1 MSTQHPAVVLD
12 GISLLWPD
20 GAIALSGLDATFNPG
35 RTGLVGTNGA
45 GKSTL
50 LRIVAGDLTPTS
62 GSVSVRGQV
71 RYLPQHITLQAEA
84 TVADLLGVRDRLDAL
99 QAIESGD
106 PDPRHFEAL
115 ADDWGI
121 EERARAALGAA
132 GLDDLGLD
140 RRVATL
146 SGGETVATA
155 LTGVGLSGAEIA
167 LLDEPTNNLDREA
180 RRRLYDL
187 IAGWRGTLVV
197 ASHDLELLD
206 LMDETAELRG
216 DSVTVYGGPYSAF
229 REHVEREQAA
239 AEQALATAEQKL
251 RVEKRQRVEAQTKL
265 ARRQRYAR
273 TDYENKRRPKSIM
286 KARAGEA
293 EVSAGKLRGEL
304 DEKIDRAR
312 ELRDWSAE
320 RVRRDPRVTIELPPP
335 GLPAGRR
342 VAELHDVSG
351 GTIVV
356 QGPERLALTGRN
368 GAGKTRLVET
378 LVRPRPHGQEPYATP
393 LSTRI
398 GYLPQRLDH
407 LDDATTLL
415 ETVRIARPDAD
426 PEEVRATLAG
436 FGFRGDVVHRQVG
449 DVSGGERFRVALATV
464 LLADPPN
471 ELLVLDEPTNNL
483 DIATVEQVVAA
494 LDAYRGALLVIS
506 HDDTFLGRLRI
517 DTYVHLENGRLA
529 ASRRLR

>member
-12 GISLLWPD
+12 GITLLWPD
-20 GAIALSGLDATFNPG
+20 GAVALSGLDAAFNPG

-50 LRIVAGDLTPTS
+50 LRVVAGELTPAA

-71 RYLPQHITLQAEA
+71 RYLPQHITLQADA

-99 QAIESGD
+99 RAIESGD
-106 PDPRHFEAL
+106 ADPRHFDAL
-115 ADDWGI
+115 ADDWGV
-121 EERARAALGAA
+121 EERARAALGTA
-132 GLDDLGLD
+132 GLPDLDLD

-155 LTGVGLSGAEIA
+155 LTGIGLSGAEIA

-187 IAGWRGTLVV
+187 VAGWRGTLVV
-197 ASHDLELLD
+197 ASHDLALLD
-206 LMDETAELRG
+206 LMDETAELRDG
-216 DSVTVYGGPYSAF
+216 SLTVYGGPYSAF

-239 AEQALATAEQKL
+239 AEQALSTAEQKL
-251 RVEKRQRVEAQTKL
+251 RTEKRQRVEAQTKL

-273 TDYENKRRPKSIM
+273 TDYENKRRPKTIM
-286 KARAGEA
+286 KLRAGEA

-304 DEKIDRAR
+304 DEKVDRAR
-312 ELRDWSAE
+312 ELRDRTAE
-320 RVRRDPRVTIELPPP
+320 RVRRDPQVKIDLPAPELPT
-335 GLPAGRR
+335 GRR
-342 VAELHDVSG
+342 VAELHSSG
-351 GTIVV
+351 STIVV

-368 GAGKTRLVET
+368 GAGKTQLVET
-378 LVRPRPHGQEPYATP
+378 LVGPRAARQEPYGTV
-393 LSTRI
+393 LITRI
-398 GYLPQRLDH
+398 GHLPQRLDH
-407 LDDATTLL
+407 LDDAATIL
-415 ETVRIARPDAD
+415 ETVRSAQPEAD

-436 FGFRGDVVHRQVG
+436 FGFRGDVVHRRIG

-464 LLADPPN
+464 LLLDPPIQ
-471 ELLVLDEPTNNL
+471 LLVLDEPTNNL

-494 LDAYRGALLVIS
+494 LGAYRGALIVIS
-506 HDDTFLGRLRI
+506 HDDAFLDRLSI
-517 DTYVHLENGRLA
+517 DTYVHLENGRLS